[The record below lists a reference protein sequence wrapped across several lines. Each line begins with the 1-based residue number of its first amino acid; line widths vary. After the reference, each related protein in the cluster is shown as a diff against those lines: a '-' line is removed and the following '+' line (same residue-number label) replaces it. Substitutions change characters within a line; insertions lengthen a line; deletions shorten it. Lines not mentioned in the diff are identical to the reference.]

1 MPLKISVVMPV
12 YNGGG
17 FLREAVDSVLA
28 QTFEDFEFLIIDDGS
43 TDDSLAVLKEFSD
56 SRIRIL
62 SQENRG
68 VIESLNRGIQSA
80 TGQFIA
86 RMDADDRCE
95 LNRFALQ
102 VRYLDS
108 HPQIALVGGSVA
120 TMDESGNPLAPRL
133 VFPAMHEEIW
143 AGIGRRPWVFCH
155 PAVMYRRAAAID
167 VGMYRADFAHC
178 EDTEFFARLMTRYR
192 AANLP
197 QLMLNYRLRRNAVS
211 FTKTAHGRINAELVA
226 RIIDRW
232 KEGEPFAPTD
242 EERRAADA
250 EIAKCQAASNDA
262 RLSAAYHIRVGREL
276 LRGRQWQR
284 AFHHY
289 ATAGKTDRW
298 NKMVYIGILCAILH
312 VGGGVTEIESDSI
325 EDSAPAGAKQRIG
338 LS

>member
-1 MPLKISVVMPV
+1 MPPKISVVMPV
-12 YNGGG
+12 FNGGG
-17 FLREAVDSVLA
+17 FLREAVDSVLT
-28 QTFEDFEFLIIDDGS
+28 QSFDDFEFLIIDDGS
-43 TDDSLAVLKEFSD
+43 TDDSLAILNEYSD
-56 SRIRIL
+56 KRLRII

-80 TGQFIA
+80 TGEYIA

-102 VRYLDS
+102 VRYLDA
-108 HPQIALVGGSVA
+108 HPDIALIGGSVA

-133 VFPAMHEEIW
+133 VFPATHEEIW

-155 PAVMYRRAAAID
+155 PAVMYRRSAAIN
-167 VGMYRADFAHC
+167 VGMYRPDFAHC

-211 FTKTAHGRINAELVA
+211 FTKTAHGLINAKLVA

-232 KEGEPFAPTD
+232 KQGEPFAPTV
-242 EERRAADA
+242 EERRAADV
-250 EIAKCQAASNDA
+250 EIAKCQAASSDG
-262 RLSAAYHIRVGREL
+262 RLAAAYHIRVGREL
-276 LRGRQWQR
+276 LRGRRWRR

-289 ATAGKTDRW
+289 ATAAKIDPW
-298 NKMVYIGILCAILH
+298 NKMVYIGMVCAIIH
-312 VGGGVTEIESDSI
+312 VGGGGTEIENDSI
-325 EDSAPAGAKQRIG
+325 ENSGDTQQRIS